1 MATTTPPARPGRLLI
16 VLGVILVLLFG
27 TMALTN
33 SWKPRLGLDL
43 RGGTTITL
51 TAKSL
56 AGGGAVTAEQLNEAK
71 NIISQRVNGAGVAE
85 ADITTS
91 GANHIN
97 VAVPGATPD
106 SLVKQVGQTALL
118 YFRIVYDAQAGAP
131 MPQPTTTPSGTPPA
145 TPGTTPKPTS
155 TAKPSA
161 TPSAAPGASVQPS
174 STPNGRAW
182 SSVLGKAT
190 TPTPTP
196 TPTTKPSTPAA
207 TPTPGTTAT
216 PPAATGDPLNYTP
229 DAATQTAFA
238 AFQCKDEQ
246 QQVDDPNKPLF
257 ACDRDGQYKY
267 LLGPAIMKGT
277 DLSDA
282 TAGIPQGGFQWQ
294 VNLQFTGEG
303 GDKFLKATQ
312 NISARGEGRNLFA
325 IVLDGEVIS
334 TPSVSQPIPGGQAQI
349 TGSFSEAEAR
359 DLANVLK
366 YGALPVSFDI
376 SSVENV
382 SAQLGGEQLSAGIWA
397 GIAGLALVVVF
408 SLLYYRG
415 LGLVV
420 VLSLAVA
427 ALLTYASVVLLG
439 KAIGFT
445 LTLAAIAGL
454 IVAIGIT
461 ADSFV
466 VYFERIRDEVRDG
479 RSLRASVET
488 GWTRAKHT
496 IIAADSVSLLAATV
510 LYVLAIGSVRGFAF
524 ALGLTTLIDLLLVFI
539 FTKPL
544 VTLLSRTN
552 FFGHGHKLSGLDPAN
567 LGVERLPGQ
576 VKPGA
581 QPVKAP
587 VRKPKPARGEA

>member
-1 MATTTPPARPGRLLI
+1 VATTTTSRPGRLLI
-16 VLGVILVLLFG
+16 VLGVIVVLLFG
-27 TMALTN
+27 IMGLTKT
-33 SWKPRLGLDL
+33 WKPKLGLDL

-56 AGGGAVTAEQLNEAK
+56 AGGGSVTADQLNEAK

-97 VAVPGATPD
+97 VAVPGATQD
-106 SLVKQVGQTALL
+106 ALVKQVGQTALL
-118 YFRIVYDAQAGAP
+118 YFRIVYDAQAAAP
-131 MPQPTTTPSGTPPA
+131 VATPSPTPTGTA
-145 TPGTTPKPTS
+145 TTKPSTTPKPST
-155 TAKPSA
+155 TAKPSSTA
-161 TPSAAPGASVQPS
+161 TVTPS

-182 SSVLGKAT
+182 SSVLGQA

-196 TPTTKPSTPAA
+196 TPTAKPSTPAA
-207 TPTPGTTAT
+207 TAT
-216 PPAATGDPLNYTP
+216 PSAPAASGDPLQYVP
-229 DAATQTAFA
+229 DAAAQAGFA
-238 AFQCKDEQ
+238 AYKCTDKD

-257 ACDRDGQYKY
+257 ACDRQGTYKY
-267 LLGPAIMKGT
+267 LLGPAILKGT

-282 TAGIPQGGFQWQ
+282 SAGIPQGGFQWQ
-294 VNLQFTGEG
+294 VNLKFTGEG

-312 NISARGEGRNLFA
+312 NISARGEGQNLFA
-325 IVLDGEVIS
+325 IVLDGETIS

-349 TGSFSEAEAR
+349 TGSFTEAEAR

-376 SSVENV
+376 SSVETV
-382 SAQLGGEQLSAGIWA
+382 SPQLGGDQLSAGIWA
-397 GIAGLALVVVF
+397 GLAGLALVVLF
-408 SLLYYRG
+408 SFLYYRG

-427 ALLTYASVVLLG
+427 AALTYASVVLLG

-445 LTLAAIAGL
+445 LTLAGIAGL

-466 VYFERIRDEVRDG
+466 VYFERLRDEVRDG
-479 RSLRASVET
+479 RSLRSSVET
-488 GWTRAKHT
+488 GWARAKHT
-496 IIAADSVSLLAATV
+496 ILAADSISLLASVV
-510 LYVLAIGSVRGFAF
+510 LYILAIGSVRGFAF
-524 ALGLTTLIDLLLVFI
+524 TLGLVTLIDLLVVFM

-544 VTLLSRTN
+544 VTLLARTE
-552 FFGHGHKLSGLDPAN
+552 FFGHGHKLSGLDPES

-576 VKPGA
+576 TKPGTR
-581 QPVKAP
+581 PV
-587 VRKPKPARGEA
+587 KPARHKPVGGEV